1 MQLIYQGLKID
12 DITLDFCNDLLILI
26 DSGILFQAKIDL
38 NTGTTT
44 KLNFEKWTKNQVETE
59 AEMISSHSN
68 TLVYTAKNSKIWHS
82 DGFVLK
88 SGDGSI
94 ICSSDADKSYNIRDI
109 QVFEKSVYMLD
120 SHNLVLWKIDLKDYA
135 TVSKKF
141 HVKNAEF
148 IIFYTGKEMYFK
160 IILLPVCNF
169 FP

>member
-26 DSGILFQAKIDL
+26 DSGILFQAKIVL

-135 TVSKKF
+135 TVSIKSF
-141 HVKNAEF
+141 DF
-148 IIFYTGKEMYFK
+148 T
-160 IILLPVCNF
+160 
-169 FP
+169 